1 VEATHADKTRDAEG
15 DAIEAGAQNVEPL
28 EAEEVPEGEQGARF
42 FTETKDLASV
52 SKWLAKSGWKVSA
65 SEMRY
70 IGKNGPQLTDA
81 QRKEVSDFLN
91 AIDDHDDVHHVYV
104 AM

>member
-1 VEATHADKTRDAEG
+1 
-15 DAIEAGAQNVEPL
+15 
-28 EAEEVPEGEQGARF
+28 
-42 FTETKDLASV
+42 
-52 SKWLAKSGWKVSA
+52 
-65 SEMRY
+65 MRY